1 MRLTGLICALL
12 VACTAGRAR
21 AEEEREERAEGRRRF
36 ESGEQYYRRG
46 QYQAA
51 LEQYQA
57 GYGLTRLPGFL
68 INIGHCYRL
77 EGQARKARA
86 TYRTFLVVEPAS
98 PHKAEVEEL
107 IRALDR
113 TVAEEDAASPTS
125 AARPAMTVHK
135 LHTPST
141 RWWLWSALAS
151 SVVGSAV
158 ANRALA
164 DAEK

>member
-1 MRLTGLICALL
+1 MRLAALVCALL
-12 VACTAGRAR
+12 VAGSAGRAR
-21 AEEEREERAEGRRRF
+21 AEEEREERTEGRRRF
-36 ESGEQYYRRG
+36 EVGEQHYRRG
-46 QYQAA
+46 EYQAA
-51 LEQYQA
+51 LEQYEA

-77 EGQARKARA
+77 MGQARTARA
-86 TYRTFLVVEPAS
+86 TYRKYVVVEPAS
-98 PHKAEVEEL
+98 PHRGEVEEL

-113 TVAEEDAASPTS
+113 TVAEEDAASSP
-125 AARPAMTVHK
+125 AAKRPVALPHK
-135 LHTPST
+135 PRTPSA